1 MSAITNWA
9 RFLALPAILT
19 LSVSCDDSTMI
30 DSPNAPSNLRSG
42 VVEDANTE
50 LVWDD
55 NSTTEDGFIV
65 EKRDDSAS
73 EFIEV
78 ARVKEPTWIDT
89 SPMILTKTYQY
100 RVAAYRGSQLSGY
113 SNTISLSHNMEVP
126 REFRVDPASVDRV
139 KLIWETNNNSS
150 STVIIERSP
159 TGTNSWSHLVTTS
172 HSGSYI
178 DASVTVP
185 GPWFYRIAQVSP
197 NNQTAFSQ
205 PVGAV
210 YGLSKTESHTANQI
224 ANNYGCALSYQ
235 SFVLPE
241 LDLLIQFSKTRTQL
255 SYSYYI
261 SRLSDGN
268 MLVNNSI
275 FESQIQVTFTPDQKY
290 FLADNKNMS
299 GSGKVLQ
306 LHDAATGNVVKSVPV
321 GNMRLAGLISDSKA
335 VATVFRGTTNGNTH
349 YDIIEVDL
357 NLGEITVLHEDLW
370 ITDLATSSIAGHY
383 LVLNGNGTAK
393 VYDRNHAPLNSWNLV
408 AAKLVK
414 YSPDG
419 TELLIGYE
427 QMIETF
433 STSTYSR
440 KVEAN
445 LPQLYKYASYSPD
458 NNIYTT
464 YCSPVT
470 LNPPAQPSTWVQK
483 IDRTNGQVQAYSVSS
498 TPAMV
503 YSLDSKK
510 MHVIYTDSIRTLSF
524 GWMPAIAQG
533 N

>member
-1 MSAITNWA
+1 MKSISNWA
-9 RFLALPAILT
+9 RIIALPAILI

-42 VVEDANTE
+42 VVEDAHTE

-78 ARVKEPTWIDT
+78 ARVEEPTWIDT

-100 RVAAYRGSQLSGY
+100 RVAAYRGSQFSGY

-139 KLIWETNNNSS
+139 KLIWETNNNSN

-159 TGTNSWSHLVTTS
+159 TGTNSWSPLVTTS

-205 PVGAV
+205 SVGAV
-210 YGLSKTESHTANQI
+210 YGLSKTETKTANDI
-224 ANNYGCALSYQ
+224 SNHYGCAVSYQ
-235 SFVLPE
+235 SFVLPSQ
-241 LDLLIQFSKTRTQL
+241 DILIQFSKYRVQQ
-255 SYSYYI
+255 SYSFYI
-261 SRLSDGN
+261 SRLSDGSR
-268 MLVNNSI
+268 LVSSTINDSGINI
-275 FESQIQVTFTPDQKY
+275 TFTPDQQY
-290 FLADNKNMS
+290 FLADSNNPS
-299 GSGKVLQ
+299 AAGKALQ
-306 LHDAATGNVVKSVPV
+306 LHRSSTGDVIKSIPT
-321 GNMRLAGLISDSKA
+321 GNMRHAGLISDSKA
-335 VATVFRGTTNGNTH
+335 IATIFSSIVNGNNI
-349 YDIIEVDL
+349 YDVVEVDL
-357 NLGEITVLHEDLW
+357 DSGEISVLQEDVW
-370 ITDLATSSIAGHY
+370 AVNLATTASVGHY
-383 LVLNGNGTAK
+383 LIVDGDGMARVFNRSHNQ
-393 VYDRNHAPLNSWNLV
+393 VSSWNIGNPTVL
-408 AAKLVK
+408 K

-419 TELLIGYE
+419 NELLVGYDTT
-427 QMIETF
+427 IETF
-433 STSTYSR
+433 NSATYNR
-440 KVEAN
+440 KIEAD
-445 LPQLYKYASYSPD
+445 LPNPYRYASYSPD
-458 NNIYTT
+458 NKIYTT
-464 YCSPVT
+464 YCNSG
-470 LNPPAQPSTWVQK
+470 LNPPHLPSSWIHK
-483 IDRTNGQVQAYSVSS
+483 IDRNSGQVEAYSVSN
-498 TPAMV
+498 TPVMA
-503 YSLDSKK
+503 YALNSDKL
-510 MHVIYTDSIRTLSF
+510 HVVYTDSIRTLSM